1 MLTHAYPPST
11 PHTAFGGD
19 PARITIA
26 GQSAGGTAVCV
37 LLCSPRAAGLFQRAV
52 VESGPCI
59 GPWAPGNTTFA
70 AEAAASV
77 LAQAGVASFHDLQRV
92 PAVDIFWPNAIA
104 NNLLFPGAFLDGN
117 GGVMPEVQRHVVIRW
132 MR

>member
-1 MLTHAYPPST
+1 M
-11 PHTAFGGD
+11 
-19 PARITIA
+19 
-26 GQSAGGTAVCV
+26 CV

-52 VESGPCI
+52 VESGPCV

-104 NNLLFPGAFLDGN
+104 NNLLFPGAFLDGK
-117 GGVMPEVQRHVVIRW
+117 GGVMPEVQRDRDTRCYVGCDKMGDTTLRATASGVLAEVGF
-132 MR
+132 